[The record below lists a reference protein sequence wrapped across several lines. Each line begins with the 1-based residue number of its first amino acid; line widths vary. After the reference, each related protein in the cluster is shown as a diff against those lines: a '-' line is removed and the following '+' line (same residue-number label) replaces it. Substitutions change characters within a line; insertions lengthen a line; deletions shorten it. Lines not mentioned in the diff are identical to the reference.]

1 MTRSKQPSLFPSL
14 LPMDEAAPRK
24 KKEAGRPRAPKI
36 ALIDLNLVRPN
47 PAEPRKTLNEEGLCQ
62 LADSIR
68 RHGLLNPIL
77 VRREQHGTFTTLAGS
92 RRLKACRELRQ
103 KTIPALVIDGDPLQI
118 SLIENLVREELNP
131 VDEAEALLELKE
143 RGEFTLHELSLIA
156 GRSESY
162 TSEILSLASLP
173 DARPTFCVRLKSTRM
188 LTDTTSTKVL
198 NFSNSRKRPPA
209 FTKSRR

>member
-1 MTRSKQPSLFPSL
+1 MTRKQPSLFPSL
-14 LPMDEAAPRK
+14 LPTDKAAPGE
-24 KKEAGRPRAPKI
+24 KKEADRPRAPKI

-47 PAEPRKTLNEEGLCQ
+47 PAEPRKTLNEEGLRQ

-131 VDEAEALLELKE
+131 VDEAETLLELKE
-143 RGEFTLHELSLIA
+143 RGEFTLQGYVFYRVELEHGHGELRITDRFVADLIRSSLTYFGA
-156 GRSESY
+156 
-162 TSEILSLASLP
+162 
-173 DARPTFCVRLKSTRM
+173 
-188 LTDTTSTKVL
+188 
-198 NFSNSRKRPPA
+198 
-209 FTKSRR
+209 

>member
-14 LPMDEAAPRK
+14 LPTDEAAPRK

-47 PAEPRKTLNEEGLCQ
+47 PAEPRKTLNEEGLRQ

-103 KTIPALVIDGDPLQI
+103 NTIPALVIDGDPLHLARGAPRLY
-118 SLIENLVREELNP
+118 SRGPLHNASSGGTLRSVSSFAKATEDTLIHPRPHGRGFLRIAEEGKGNLAQPELTKGVYSRKLVR
-131 VDEAEALLELKE
+131 
-143 RGEFTLHELSLIA
+143 
-156 GRSESY
+156 
-162 TSEILSLASLP
+162 ILS
-173 DARPTFCVRLKSTRM
+173 
-188 LTDTTSTKVL
+188 
-198 NFSNSRKRPPA
+198 
-209 FTKSRR
+209 